1 MKAICQRKIN
11 IVSSDDNDAQNYIIV
26 TLSKIELGNR
36 NINLN
41 DFIILKLILEFEYQ
55 DFFDDFEGKFKN

>member
-1 MKAICQRKIN
+1 VKAICQRKIN